1 MSKEIGSAHNN
12 LFQNILGREDMARDF
27 VRYYM
32 PAEIVGDLDLDTLE
46 VASESYVSDDLKE
59 SLSDIVL
66 SLQLKDG
73 DPAEPY
79 ILMEHKSGLHKGTRL
94 QLLNYMNA
102 KWHKLDKAG
111 EFRGSLAVIIPVV
124 FYHGKKK
131 WRYSLEFSDQ
141 FNLPG
146 EHYRRYVPKFEHILH
161 EVPEINKRKIK
172 STIALE
178 VFHIVLECIFYPEKR
193 DRIYESLELLF
204 QGLNM
209 DKAGELFYVFVKY
222 LLSATDVN
230 PREVEK
236 RVKHLPKGEETVR
249 TTAEVLRKEGYDRGY
264 DKGVVLGEQ
273 HGKLEATQET
283 LIDVAGERYGLLP
296 SVLEAKIK
304 SITSITTLKN
314 LARQVVKLDRMEDFG
329 RLVNKAVDH

>member
-1 MSKEIGSAHNN
+1 M
-12 LFQNILGREDMARDF
+12 
-27 VRYYM
+27 
-32 PAEIVGDLDLDTLE
+32 
-46 VASESYVSDDLKE
+46 
-59 SLSDIVL
+59 
-66 SLQLKDG
+66 
-73 DPAEPY
+73 
-79 ILMEHKSGLHKGTRL
+79 
-94 QLLNYMNA
+94 
-102 KWHKLDKAG
+102 
-111 EFRGSLAVIIPVV
+111 V

-178 VFHIVLECIFYPEKR
+178 VFHVVLECIFYPEKR
-193 DRIYESLELLF
+193 ERIYESLELLF
-204 QGLNM
+204 QGLNT

-230 PREVEK
+230 PIEVEK

-249 TTAEVLRKEGYDRGY
+249 TTAEVLRKEGYD
-264 DKGVVLGEQ
+264 KGVVLGKQ
-273 HGKLEATQET
+273 HGKLENAQEM

-304 SITSITTLKN
+304 AIKSITTLKN
-314 LARQVVKLDRMEDFG
+314 LARQVVKLDRMEGFE

>member
-1 MSKEIGSAHNN
+1 MSNEIGSAHNN

-32 PAEIVGDLDLDTLE
+32 LAEIVGDLDLDTLE
-46 VASESYVSDDLKE
+46 VASESYISDDLKE

-73 DPAEPY
+73 DLAEIY
-79 ILMEHKSGLHKGTRL
+79 ILMEHKSGLHSGTRL
-94 QLLNYMNA
+94 QLLKYMNA
-102 KWHKLDKAG
+102 KWHELDKAG

-178 VFHIVLECIFYPEKR
+178 VFHVVLECIFYPEKR
-193 DRIYESLELLF
+193 ERIYESLELLF
-204 QGLNM
+204 QGLNT

-249 TTAEVLRKEGYDRGY
+249 TTAEVLRKEGYDRG
-264 DKGVVLGEQ
+264 VVFGEQ

-304 SITSITTLKN
+304 SIKSITTLKN
-314 LARQVVKLDRMEDFG
+314 LARQVVKLDRMEGFE

>member
-1 MSKEIGSAHNN
+1 MSKQIGSAHNN

-27 VRYYM
+27 VRHYM
-32 PAEIVGDLDLDTLE
+32 PEKIVGDLDLDTLE

-66 SLQLKDG
+66 SLQLKNG
-73 DPAEPY
+73 DPAEIY

-102 KWHKLDKAG
+102 KWHELDKAG

-131 WRYSLEFSDQ
+131 WKYSLEFSDQ

-178 VFHIVLECIFYPEKR
+178 VFHVVLECIFYPEKR
-193 DRIYESLELLF
+193 ERIYESLELLF
-204 QGLNM
+204 QGLNT

-230 PREVEK
+230 PSEVEK

-249 TTAEVLRKEGYDRGY
+249 TTAEVLRKEGYDKGY
-264 DKGVVLGEQ
+264 DKGVLFGEG
-273 HGKLEATQET
+273 HGKLENAQEM
-283 LIDVAGERYGLLP
+283 LIDIASEQYGLLP

-304 SITSITTLKN
+304 SIKSITILKN
-314 LARQVVKLDRMEDFG
+314 LARQVVKLDRMEDFE

>member
-32 PAEIVGDLDLDTLE
+32 PREIVCDLDLDTLE

-66 SLQLKDG
+66 SLQFKDG
-73 DPAEPY
+73 DPAEIY
-79 ILMEHKSGLHKGTRL
+79 ILMEHKSGLHRGTRL

-102 KWHKLDKAG
+102 KWHELDKAG
-111 EFRGSLAVIIPVV
+111 GFRGSLAVIIPVV

-131 WRYSLEFSDQ
+131 WKYSLEFSDQ

-178 VFHIVLECIFYPEKR
+178 VFHVVLECVFYPEKR

-204 QGLNM
+204 QGLNTNR
-209 DKAGELFYVFVKY
+209 AGELFYVFVKY
-222 LLSATDVN
+222 LLSATDVS

-249 TTAEVLRKEGYDRGY
+249 TTAEVLRKEGYDKGY

-304 SITSITTLKN
+304 SIKSITTLKN
-314 LARQVVKLDRMEDFG
+314 LARQVVKLDRMEDFE